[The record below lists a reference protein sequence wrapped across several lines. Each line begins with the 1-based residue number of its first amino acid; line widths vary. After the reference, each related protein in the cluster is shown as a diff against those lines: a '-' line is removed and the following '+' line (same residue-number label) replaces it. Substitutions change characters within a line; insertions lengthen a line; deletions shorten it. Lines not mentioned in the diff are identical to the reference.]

1 MGFVVTFIIF
11 QGGFKKLMMW
21 GFGAV
26 VFLVGIY
33 VLDSF
38 LPTQIHN
45 DSFQSR
51 LRIKSSVDQFIDL
64 FNAVDDEDIAE
75 FGSGRMAQ
83 ALPKL
88 DVVER
93 ENRQLIGLGFLHPE
107 KQLLINILLRTSI
120 IQMSKPV

>member
-1 MGFVVTFIIF
+1 MGFARWF
-11 QGGFKKLMMW
+11 
-21 GFGAV
+21 
-26 VFLVGIY
+26 FLSD
-33 VLDSF
+33 LCPDSF

-51 LRIKSSVDQFIDL
+51 LRIKSSVDQFMDL

-93 ENRQLIGLGFLHPE
+93 ENRQLIGLGFCIR
-107 KQLLINILLRTSI
+107 KNNS
-120 IQMSKPV
+120 